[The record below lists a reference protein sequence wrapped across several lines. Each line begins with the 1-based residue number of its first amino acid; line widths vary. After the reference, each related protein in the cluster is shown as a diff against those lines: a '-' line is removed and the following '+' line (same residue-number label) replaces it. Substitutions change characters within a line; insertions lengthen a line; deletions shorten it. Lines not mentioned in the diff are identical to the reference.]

1 MVSVSYYI
9 AVMHAPYVTRVPSRH
24 TMHLIY
30 DTMRSR
36 RASYV
41 AHYAFLYVALPSL
54 DDYDVKLPDIFRFM
68 EDVIT
73 RQRFSFFI
81 FVNLDTIFRIQLL
94 KK

>member
-1 MVSVSYYI
+1 MVSVTYYI
-9 AVMHAPYVTRVPSRH
+9 AVMHAPYVTRVPYRH

-30 DTMRSR
+30 VTMRSR
-36 RASYV
+36 RASYD
-41 AHYAFLYVALPSL
+41 AHQAFLYISLPSL
-54 DDYDVKLPDIFRFM
+54 HDYNVKLPDISRFM